1 MKRLEPVLKAG
12 VLAGLALMFY
22 TKISD
27 GTLTFYIN
35 SRFAWLS
42 FVAVLL
48 LAMLAMTLVYRL
60 QLHPGAGE
68 EGRGGERERGSL
80 DEGINHTH
88 EHEHDHEHNHEHEH
102 GHQHGV
108 SWGGVAIMAIPV
120 LLGLIVPARPLG
132 ASAVSNRGIGLNAP
146 NRPGTTT
153 VLQKASSGP
162 KNVLDWLRD
171 FGANADPAAF
181 KGQSVDVIG
190 FVYRDPRN
198 GADQFWVSRFTISC
212 CVADATAIGMLVQS
226 EQAASLKNDS
236 WVRVTGKLDVGEF
249 AGEKAPVILP
259 DKVTPTDQ
267 PDNPYL
273 YP

>member
-1 MKRLEPVLKAG
+1 MKAG

-60 QLHPGAGE
+60 QA
-68 EGRGGERERGSL
+68 RTGERARGSL
-80 DEGINHTH
+80 GEG
-88 EHEHDHEHNHEHEH
+88 EQGREGE
-102 GHQHGV
+102 QHLLTPALPHPHSHL
-108 SWGGVAIMAIPV
+108 SWGSVAIMAIPMV
-120 LLGLIVPARPLG
+120 LGLIVPARPLG

-153 VLQKASSGP
+153 VLPRASSGP

-171 FGANADPAAF
+171 FGADADPAAF
-181 KGQSVDVIG
+181 KGQAVDVIG

-198 GADQFWVSRFTISC
+198 GANQFWVSRFAISC

-249 AGEKAPVILP
+249 AGEKVPVIRP